1 MVLIS
6 FPAKHEAGII
16 LGLNIKTILM
26 INTYTS
32 EVTKKLAF
40 RFILENID
48 YRKRCLY
55 MQEIISLGK
64 ENDAWQQAL
73 ALFFDCS
80 VNNFSMKAFSK
91 N

>member
-1 MVLIS
+1 
-6 FPAKHEAGII
+6 
-16 LGLNIKTILM
+16 M
-26 INTYTS
+26 IGTYTS

-64 ENDAWQQAL
+64 VNDGWRQAL
-73 ALFFDCS
+73 TLFFDCP